1 MEGRGFLR
9 GGREGDCR
17 GETEAASNKAW
28 GGEGIEFHGRS
39 GGGMR
44 DGGPSVQEGEAAA
57 IPPFF
62 PSGRSPAS

>member
-9 GGREGDCR
+9 GGGRAIAEGR
-17 GETEAASNKAW
+17 RRLHQIRLGV
-28 GGEGIEFHGRS
+28 GEGIEFHGRS

-44 DGGPSVQEGEAAA
+44 DGGPSVQEREAAA

-62 PSGRSPAS
+62 FLRRSPAS